1 MKSFVSLLAFPAS
14 SLAGTVLWSGI
25 FNSSATVEDFDDWS
39 WSNQIEPWQWYI
51 HGTGNTSDYLG
62 LSTDFKNPA
71 DTSDAQGLRISID
84 GTSYWEGQT
93 MERSELIPQT
103 KADLGSGHLYYHFSL
118 STKTTNAP
126 DASFEHQIAFFESH
140 FTELQYGLASGA
152 SGSSDNTLRWNAGGN
167 THWSVQ
173 LEAGNWYNFAYD
185 IDFDAQTVG
194 LWASNGSD
202 PLTEVVSPVSASASS
217 NSADWH
223 VGELRLPGSGSSND
237 AAEDWF
243 WSGVYVERAPI
254 TKEIGSGSASSSS
267 SSSADTSSSVSSAS
281 SSTSSAAKSTAEATS
296 STTVAAATTSTAA
309 STTISATQTV
319 ATAEPVVVSSAATS
333 SVSTAAAAVT
343 SAAAPSVTTEVAV
356 EAATTAT
363 AASVALATPTTP
375 TEVLDDI
382 RAIFGALV
390 SRSSGVH
397 ARDFARRA

>member
-1 MKSFVSLLAFPAS
+1 MKSFVSLLALPAS

-126 DASFEHQIAFFESH
+126 DGSLEHQIAFFESH

-243 WSGVYVERAPI
+243 WSGVYVEEAPI

-281 SSTSSAAKSTAEATS
+281 LSTSSAPKSTAEATS

-309 STTISATQTV
+309 STTTSATQTV

-333 SVSTAAAAVT
+333 SVSTAAAAV
-343 SAAAPSVTTEVAV
+343 
-356 EAATTAT
+356 
-363 AASVALATPTTP
+363 
-375 TEVLDDI
+375 LDDI

>member
-243 WSGVYVERAPI
+243 WSGVYVEEAPI

-267 SSSADTSSSVSSAS
+267 SSSSSADTSSSVSSAS
-281 SSTSSAAKSTAEATS
+281 LSTSSAPKSTAEATS

-309 STTISATQTV
+309 ALMTSTV
-319 ATAEPVVVSSAATS
+319 
-333 SVSTAAAAVT
+333 
-343 SAAAPSVTTEVAV
+343 APSVTTEVAV

-363 AASVALATPTTP
+363 AASVALASPTTP
-375 TEVLDDI
+375 TEILDDI

-397 ARDFARRA
+397 ARDFSPRA